1 MPVRNATLS
10 LVPTP
15 SAELTS
21 TGLRIPAELERG
33 AEGPDIG
40 EDAARE
46 RAAREFLDGGDG
58 AVGFVD
64 IDARVAVAKGFLG
77 WQISIIR
84 IGSPASQEGP
94 AAHLMLEFSFRRVRF
109 HFTALDALALPV
121 GKAANIIRGAFGLA
135 LHETAPEEEYA
146 RLFHPRASG
155 GPSGL
160 ADPPRPFVFRCSH
173 LEGFA
178 AQSGEAFWLD
188 VHFFDSANPGIE
200 RFEAAFAEWRRLGLG
215 VGRARVQLDRAEAS
229 PVSVLPLERDA
240 ASVDG
245 VVVRFLTATEL
256 KANGAVTNRPDFP
269 VLFARVRDRV
279 ATLRAIYGAGPI
291 EIDFAGMGERASAIR
306 MTGFEIEWEPRT

>member
-1 MPVRNATLS
+1 
-10 LVPTP
+10 
-15 SAELTS
+15 
-21 TGLRIPAELERG
+21 
-33 AEGPDIG
+33 
-40 EDAARE
+40 
-46 RAAREFLDGGDG
+46 
-58 AVGFVD
+58 
-64 IDARVAVAKGFLG
+64 
-77 WQISIIR
+77 
-84 IGSPASQEGP
+84 
-94 AAHLMLEFSFRRVRF
+94 MLEFSFRRVRF

-146 RLFHPRASG
+146 RLFHPRATG
-155 GPSGL
+155 GPSGF

-173 LEGFA
+173 LEGLA
-178 AQSGEAFWLD
+178 APPGAAFWLD
-188 VHFFDSANPGIE
+188 VHFFDTANPGIQ

-215 VGRARVQLDRAEAS
+215 VGRARVQLDRVEAS

-245 VVVRFLTATEL
+245 AAVRFLTATEL

-306 MTGFEIEWEPRT
+306 MTGFEIEWEHRERKSGSSGQVHPLGGFTGTARYQGPLAEFLPWLRAAQWTGVGRQTVWGKGELRVIS